1 MILKIIIIYMEDIF
15 MKFENVRFKNDCSV
29 KMENNDVSVDM
40 GSVGA
45 KLEKESVDTGNVD
58 AVSEKSIVKYV
69 ETDWDIEVDDVR
81 RSDFSIVFN
90 DFGGGSLLYSK
101 SFDYETFDLMGKIYY
116 KGEWVDSFICQYCDT
131 TGESIVADEEDCLRY
146 VLVDR
151 EFLEQVMRQYM
162 TAVLAKLYGANKDWR
177 PESRVS
183 MVFESL
189 HCALCRDEDSTF
201 MVYADDEDELDE
213 MDIETAKSKRFIENA
228 RLNKLVYI
236 SDDEFCEKVRL
247 YL

>member
-1 MILKIIIIYMEDIF
+1 MEEIF
-15 MKFENVRFKNDCSV
+15 MQFENVRFKNDCSV

-45 KLEKESVDTGNVD
+45 KLEKESVDTSSVD

-101 SFDYETFDLMGKIYY
+101 SFDCDTFDLIGKIYY
-116 KGEWVDSFICQYCDT
+116 KGELVDSFICQYCDT
-131 TGESIVADEEDCLRY
+131 TGESIVADEENCLKY

-162 TAVLAKLYGANKDWR
+162 AAVLAKVYGARKDYR
-177 PESRVS
+177 PESRMS

-201 MVYADDEDELDE
+201 MVYADDDDELDV
-213 MDIETAKSKRFIENA
+213 MDMEEARSKKFFKDD
-228 RLNKLVYI
+228 RLSKLVYV
-236 SDDEFCEKVRL
+236 SDDEYGDKVRL
-247 YL
+247 YF

>member
-1 MILKIIIIYMEDIF
+1 MEQF
-15 MKFENVRFKNDCSV
+15 FNQFENVRFKNDCSV

-40 GSVGA
+40 GSVDA
-45 KLEKESVDTGNVD
+45 MLEKESVDTSSVETL
-58 AVSEKSIVKYV
+58 SEKSIVKYV
-69 ETDWDIEVDDVR
+69 GGMDWDIEVDEVR
-81 RSDFSIVFN
+81 RSDFTIVFN

-116 KGEWVDSFICQYCDT
+116 KGELVDSFICQYCDT

-162 TAVLAKLYGANKDWR
+162 TAVLAKLYGASKDWR

>member
-1 MILKIIIIYMEDIF
+1 MEQIF
-15 MKFENVRFKNDCSV
+15 NQFENVRFKNDCSV

-40 GSVGA
+40 GSVDA
-45 KLEKESVDTGNVD
+45 MLEKESVDTSNVD

-116 KGEWVDSFICQYCDT
+116 KGELVDSFICQYCDT

-162 TAVLAKLYGANKDWR
+162 TAVLAKLYGASKDWR